1 MPGWRVGKIGAPQ
14 SCVHSYSKHDKGLHA
29 LRNIHRVELL
39 IWLERRARVTDSKLT
54 SGVWCACTANRVFFA
69 VEGGIVGLTVL
80 FACWALGETKGR
92 SLEHVST
99 AATAT
104 TTISS
109 IIHACQCV
117 ALMRNSKLTA
127 SLADVIMTGR

>member
-1 MPGWRVGKIGAPQ
+1 LVRLKVALN
-14 SCVHSYSKHDKGLHA
+14 SKHDKGLHA
-29 LRNIHRVELL
+29 LRNNPHRVELL

>member
-1 MPGWRVGKIGAPQ
+1 M
-14 SCVHSYSKHDKGLHA
+14 
-29 LRNIHRVELL
+29 ELL

-104 TTISS
+104 TTS

-117 ALMRNSKLTA
+117 ALMRNTKPTA
-127 SLADVIMTGR
+127 SLTNGVFCRCDVIMTGR